1 MNIMI
6 KIVCLGSLFLIFLS
20 PHPVSAL
27 DDDFVI
33 LPGDVLHINVW
44 KEDGMDQDVLV
55 LPDGTITFPL
65 IGTLKARDMSPAK
78 LQAAIRAKL
87 DPFIPDA
94 AVTVS
99 VQAPTGHKVSLVG
112 QLREP
117 GEVVLTARM
126 SVMQAISQVGGLTPY
141 ADEDDIIVIR
151 ENADGEKEKISVP
164 YNAITKGRDLEK
176 DIPLLPGDVVVVPA
190 SGLF

>member
-6 KIVCLGSLFLIFLS
+6 KIVCLGSLFLTFLS
-20 PHPVSAL
+20 PHPVIAL
-27 DDDFVI
+27 GDDFVI

-78 LQAAIRAKL
+78 LQAAIRDKL
-87 DPFIPDA
+87 NPFIPDA

-141 ADEDDIIVIR
+141 ADEDDIVIR
-151 ENADGEKEKISVP
+151 ENADGEKEKISIP

-176 DIPLLPGDVVVVPA
+176 DISLLPGDVVVVPA